1 MSLIHV
7 LESCTWY
14 NFSMIKYVLYL
25 QQICAF
31 QRTLFSSTN
40 NIEKKITQKIYI
52 TTEKNLHK
60 KEKKYKKK
68 ILIGILLKG
77 LWTSIAL
84 TLFHIYVLFTIDILD
99 VLTEWTLEG
108 LTLEKAIGQPDA
120 AYKVRHLKMGIR
132 VAGSLCSCDEAVAT
146 NVLVCK
152 LS

>member
-1 MSLIHV
+1 
-7 LESCTWY
+7 
-14 NFSMIKYVLYL
+14 
-25 QQICAF
+25 
-31 QRTLFSSTN
+31 
-40 NIEKKITQKIYI
+40 
-52 TTEKNLHK
+52 
-60 KEKKYKKK
+60 
-68 ILIGILLKG
+68 LKG

-84 TLFHIYVLFTIDILD
+84 TLFHIYVLFIIDILD

-152 LS
+152 LN